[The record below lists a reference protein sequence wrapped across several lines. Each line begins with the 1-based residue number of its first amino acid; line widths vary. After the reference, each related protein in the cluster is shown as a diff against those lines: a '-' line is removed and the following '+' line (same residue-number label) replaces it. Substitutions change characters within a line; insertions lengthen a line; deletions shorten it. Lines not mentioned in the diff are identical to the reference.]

1 VDDERGTAH
10 AALAAPARRAL
21 LRALRDSARPLDLR
35 ELAEA
40 TASHPNTVRF
50 HLAALTDAGLVTGSA
65 EASGARGRPRM
76 RYRPATAPAALGTG
90 YQLLAAA
97 LAAGWD
103 GTGTDPVAA
112 AERTGR
118 ATAARLVRP
127 RDQPDGAGLAPLVGL
142 LAELGFDPD
151 VDPDPGPGGRVDI
164 RLHAC
169 PFLAVA
175 TAHPEVVCTLHLG
188 LLRGALDGLGIA
200 ATAPELVPFAEPGVC
215 LARIVPT
222 PRGVDR

>member
-118 ATAARLVRP
+118 AGVRVPGLATRSADEPEDDLAGACAWARCPPRTRRAARAHR
-127 RDQPDGAGLAPLVGL
+127 
-142 LAELGFDPD
+142 
-151 VDPDPGPGGRVDI
+151 
-164 RLHAC
+164 
-169 PFLAVA
+169 
-175 TAHPEVVCTLHLG
+175 TAK
-188 LLRGALDGLGIA
+188 
-200 ATAPELVPFAEPGVC
+200 
-215 LARIVPT
+215 
-222 PRGVDR
+222 